1 MRKIYLNYF
10 LDVPSVDIEVNP
22 TVYFGSK
29 ATITAVVS
37 STPPPEQVIWQKSK
51 DENNFYCIDITKPN
65 YYGSNDIPFKPLLV
79 ILKATFDDK
88 LNYRLLVRNKIGES
102 ISETVH
108 LNVTG
113 SKILFLHSCIVKLA
127 VQICNLLHTW
137 YINWCIGQVYTVLQM
152 RI

>member
-1 MRKIYLNYF
+1 MRKIYLDYF

-29 ATITAVVS
+29 ATITAAVS
-37 STPPPEQVIWQKSK
+37 STPPPEHVIWQKSK
-51 DENNFYCIDITKPN
+51 DGNNFYCIDITKPN

-88 LNYRLLVRNKIGES
+88 LNYRLLVRNKIRES

-113 SKILFLHSCIVKLA
+113 SKIFFA
-127 VQICNLLHTW
+127 
-137 YINWCIGQVYTVLQM
+137 
-152 RI
+152 